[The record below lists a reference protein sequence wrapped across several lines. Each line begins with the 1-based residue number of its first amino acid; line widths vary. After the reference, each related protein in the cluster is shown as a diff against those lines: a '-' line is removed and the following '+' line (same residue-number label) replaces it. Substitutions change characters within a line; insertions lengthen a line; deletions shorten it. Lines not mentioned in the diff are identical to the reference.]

1 MGKYLTWRSN
11 MEMGKYLTWRSNIE
25 MGKYLTDDLKKE
37 QIFNTVGTARTSNGT
52 ICKSR

>member
-1 MGKYLTWRSN
+1 

-37 QIFNTVGTARTSNGT
+37 QILNTVVTARTYADY
-52 ICKSR
+52 